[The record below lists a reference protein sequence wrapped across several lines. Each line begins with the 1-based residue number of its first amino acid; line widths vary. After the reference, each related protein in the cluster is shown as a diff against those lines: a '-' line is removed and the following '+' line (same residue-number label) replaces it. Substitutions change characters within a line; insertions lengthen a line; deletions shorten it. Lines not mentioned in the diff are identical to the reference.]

1 MGLIARA
8 LEEQGIA
15 TVCVVMNRDIT
26 ENVKPPRALFVR
38 FPYGAPLGP
47 AGDAVTQMAVIREA
61 LDLLTGATQPATIA
75 VSDIEWPE

>member
-1 MGLIARA
+1 M
-8 LEEQGIA
+8 EEQGIT
-15 TVCVVMNRDIT
+15 TVSVVMNRDVT

-47 AGDAVTQMAVIREA
+47 AGDVVTQKAVVREA
-61 LDLLTGATQPATIA
+61 LDVLTGATQPATIA